1 MIAELNIMI
10 WNQDVSI
17 YNNIFIIKFSNDNG
31 RVTLKVE
38 GGKICKVKIA
48 AITYADRGIWKFTIG
63 SGMAQNNDFVEYSH
77 NVSVKDPG

>member
-1 MIAELNIMI
+1 MQNWILL
-10 WNQDVSI
+10 NQDVSI

-48 AITYADRGIWKFTIG
+48 AIKYADRGIWKLTIG
-63 SGMAQNNDFVEYSH
+63 SGMAQNNDLIEYSH